1 MRKTVQ
7 GILLSL
13 IILLPYSVKAQFFE
27 YNHSEIKWRTFETE
41 HFVIHFYYGTER
53 SAFLVAQIA
62 EDIYPHVTGLYNYR
76 PKKKV
81 HFIIKDIDDYS
92 NGGSFFFDNK
102 IEIWASNL
110 DYIMRG
116 TKNWLRD
123 VVTHEFTHMVSIQ
136 AMEKTNNT
144 FPFGFFQLF
153 AYEKERRRDVVR
165 GFPNVIV
172 SYPLSSINLPVWFAE
187 GTAQHQ
193 ADSSRYDYRDAHRE
207 MILRDR
213 ILSNRL
219 LTLNEMSVFGKG
231 SNGNESSYNQGFSFV
246 NYLSDRFGEHI
257 LEKIAKTSAK
267 WSSYTFRGV
276 VKSATG
282 VDIDTLYHN
291 WKDSLETVYTNRT
304 RVIRKHLV
312 TGDPVETEGD
322 ADIYPIWSPDGKKIA
337 YISNQGKDYFG
348 QNFLV
353 VYDLKSGFKE
363 KKTADISSSITWSP
377 DGRYIAYA
385 RQVANMNNSK
395 YRDIFLYD
403 LEKDKEIR
411 LTKGL
416 RGSNPDFSHDGKKI
430 VFISETNG
438 LNQLNIYKLPENLK
452 DKFSGVVYF
461 NIETGVMQKPK
472 PQNLYQYRE
481 VKFRSGLM
489 EQLMACKDSRQIYH
503 PRWFNGDKKIIFDTA
518 ISYGRNLGQYDL
530 QTKKFSMFMSGK
542 EELRYPVFQP
552 GKPIL
557 YYSSSATGITNIYR
571 YNLETGEKEI
581 VTNVTGGAM
590 MPAVD
595 AQGNLVYAC
604 YEEIGYHIFKIDN
617 PRPVP
622 QRYCVYQQNY
632 LETVPDK
639 NYDDSVVQTHES
651 APYKRKFTGF
661 HILPRI
667 LIDYGTFKPGLYLTS
682 SDVLNKYNL
691 VAGAA
696 VNFQGDY
703 DLYGY
708 FDIKTFSQTL
718 FIEAYNSSASIQ
730 DSFTIDRGYKLHF
743 EREANFNLTEVRIGM
758 SGRIF
763 DKFDYSLAWV
773 YSNYE
778 AKLDPTQAKGPD
790 GWIYIPVIRYR
801 YLNGNA
807 IELNVSSDMIK
818 HDRNSDI
825 SPSGGRFVHFKYGL
839 EFQDF
844 LDGFATDRNLG
855 LEQYTKYKY
864 NLFSLEWEEYF
875 KNPFIKNHSLS
886 VRFKGG
892 YIDRPIDSFFYFY
905 AGGILGMRGYSY
917 YAIGGLKKLIVTG
930 NYRFPIFNHID
941 KKLGHLYFD
950 KFYVGLFYDWGN
962 AWDENKLAVFD
973 FKQDVGLE
981 LRLSTFSFNLFPTKF
996 FFEMAWPMKKA
1007 RYLDVQ
1013 YPQEIRYYFGALFE
1027 FDLRE
1032 RVNGMLSKSHRNR
1045 LF

>member
-1 MRKTVQ
+1 MRKKIQ
-7 GILLSL
+7 GILLL
-13 IILLPYSVKAQFFE
+13 IFFILPISGRAQFFE
-27 YNHSEIKWRTFETE
+27 YNHSEIKWQTFETE
-41 HFVIHFYYGTER
+41 HFVVHFYYGTER
-53 SAFLVAQIA
+53 TAFLVAKIA

-76 PKKKV
+76 PKNKI

-92 NGGSFFFDNK
+92 NGGAFFFDDK

-123 VVTHEFTHMVSIQ
+123 VVTHEFTHMISIQ

-193 ADSSRYDYRDAHRE
+193 ADSSRYDYRDPHRE
-207 MILRDR
+207 MVLRDR
-213 ILSNRL
+213 ILSNKL

-231 SNGNESSYNQGFSFV
+231 SNGNESSYNLGFSFV
-246 NYLSDRFGEHI
+246 NYLSDRFGEHV

-267 WSSYTFRGV
+267 WSSYTFNGV
-276 VKSATG
+276 VKKATG
-282 VDIDTLYHN
+282 INIDTLYN
-291 WKDSLETVYTNRT
+291 DWKDSLETVYNRRT
-304 RVIRKHLV
+304 EIIRKHFVMGEPL
-312 TGDPVETEGD
+312 EIEGS
-322 ADIYPIWSPDGKKIA
+322 ANIYPVWSPDGKKIA
-337 YISNQGKDYFG
+337 YISNQGRDYFG
-348 QNFLV
+348 QNYLI
-353 VYDLKSGFKE
+353 VYDLESGLKE
-363 KKTADISSSITWSP
+363 KKTAKISSSISWSP
-377 DGRYIAYA
+377 DGRYITYA

-395 YRDIFLYD
+395 YRDIFVYD
-403 LEKDKEIR
+403 LQNDKEIR
-411 LTKGL
+411 LTRGL
-416 RGSNPDFSHDGKKI
+416 RGSNPDFSHDGKKL
-430 VFISETNG
+430 VFITETNG
-438 LNQLNIYKLPENLK
+438 LNQLNIYEFPKDLK
-452 DKFSGVVYF
+452 SKFSGIVYF
-461 NIETGVMQKPK
+461 NIETGVMQKNK
-472 PQNLYQYRE
+472 PAELHKFRE
-481 VKFRSGLM
+481 VKFREGSM
-489 EQLMACKDSRQIYH
+489 EQLLAFDDSRQIYH
-503 PRWFNGDKKIIFDTA
+503 PRWFNDDKKIIFDTA

-530 QTKKFSMFMSGK
+530 ENKKFSIFMSGK

-552 GKPIL
+552 GSPIL

-571 YNLETGEKEI
+571 YNLESGKKEI
-581 VTNVTGGAM
+581 VTNVTGSAM
-590 MPAVD
+590 MPNVNANGD
-595 AQGNLVYAC
+595 LVYAC
-604 YEEIGYHIFKIDN
+604 YENSGYHIYKIDQ
-617 PRPVP
+617 PKAIEP
-622 QRYCVYQQNY
+622 QYCVYQENY

-639 NYDDSVVQTHES
+639 NYDDSTVKTYES
-651 APYKRKFTGF
+651 KAYKRKFTGF

-667 LIDYGTFKPGLYLTS
+667 LIDYGTFKPGFYLTS

-696 VNFQGDY
+696 INFQGDY

-718 FIEAYNSSASIQ
+718 FIEAYNSSAGIQ

-743 EREANFNLTEVRIGM
+743 EREAIFNLTEVRLGM

-763 DKFDYSLAWV
+763 DQYDYSLAWV

-778 AKLDPTQAKGPD
+778 AKLDPAKAKGPD
-790 GWIYIPVIRYR
+790 GWVYIPVIRYR

-807 IELNVSSDMIK
+807 IEFNVSADMVK
-818 HDRNSDI
+818 HDRNSGI
-825 SPSGGRFVHFKYGL
+825 SPSAGRFVHFKYAL

-855 LEQYTKYKY
+855 LEQYKNYTY
-864 NLFSLEWEEYF
+864 NRLSMEWEEYF

-886 VRFKGG
+886 VRFKAG

-917 YAIGGLKKLIVTG
+917 YAIGGRQKLVVTG
-930 NYRFPIFNHID
+930 NYRFPVFSHID
-941 KKLGHLYFD
+941 KKLGHIYFD

-962 AWDENKLAVFD
+962 AWDDDKLDVFD
-973 FKQDVGLE
+973 FKEDIGLE

-996 FFEMAWPMKKA
+996 FFEMAWPLKKA

-1027 FDLRE
+1027 FELRE
-1032 RVNGMLSKSHRNR
+1032 RVNGLLNKSHVNR